1 MKKIIKIHHYTD
13 ETSLIIGGFLIS
25 LGGIPLTLDL
35 YANVSV
41 LKINFSKTKN
51 NVDRV

>member
-1 MKKIIKIHHYTD
+1 MKKIIKIHYYTD

-25 LGGIPLTLDL
+25 HGGIPLTLDL
-35 YANVSV
+35 YVAG

-51 NVDRV
+51 SVDRV